1 MKGRLFTL
9 STMLCTLSYVSN
21 AQSEQT
27 RTLGYNYYGQ
37 RINEKAICNMVSF
50 RSKEVAEKAVD
61 EIVRRS
67 GLKRNFYVMECPN
80 TDNCFAAVNGQT
92 RLIVYDGNFMKKA
105 NDIAKTDW
113 GALSI
118 LAHEIGHHLQGHT
131 IIEGGSDPQKELEAD
146 EFSGFVMYQM
156 GASLKEAQA
165 AISKLTSDYDG
176 GTHPPRTRRLASIE
190 KGYNNAQEL
199 YPNVK
204 KNDGSTITSL
214 PTKKLPEVQYP
225 TQQQPQQRPVI
236 VDNVDKN
243 VNKPIDPIRR
253 TDGNM
258 SGAPEVGRIDPN
270 AVDNSASGSRN
281 PACIEGDCD
290 NGFGKMINTRSQERY
305 EGEWKDGKREGR
317 GVEYYSDGEKKYVGN
332 FLGGRYNGNG
342 TYFYKN
348 GDKYV
353 GKYKNGMM
361 NDERGYFIYNNN
373 MRLVVKVEN
382 NKKTG
387 RALRL
392 YPDGRKEETYFDNDV
407 ERKTYR
413 DASGRIIDTF

>member
-1 MKGRLFTL
+1 
-9 STMLCTLSYVSN
+9 MLCTLFYVAN
-21 AQSEQT
+21 AQTEQT
-27 RTLGYNYYGQ
+27 RTFGYNYYGQ

-80 TDNCFAAVNGQT
+80 TDNCFAAINGQT
-92 RLIVYDGNFMKKA
+92 RLIVYDGAFMQKA
-105 NDIAKTDW
+105 NSISKTDW

-176 GTHPPRTRRLASIE
+176 GTHPPRTRRLAAIE
-190 KGYNNAQEL
+190 KGYRSAQEL

-204 KNDGSTITSL
+204 KNDGSVITSI
-214 PTKKLPEVQYP
+214 PPRQSTEVQNP
-225 TQQQPQQRPVI
+225 TQSQRVPQS
-236 VDNVDKN
+236 VDNVDKD
-243 VNKPIDPIRR
+243 VNNPVDPIRR
-253 TDGNM
+253 TDGNL
-258 SGAPEVGRIDPN
+258 SGPSEVAKIDPDH
-270 AVDNSASGSRN
+270 VDNSNSNVRN
-281 PACIEGDCD
+281 PACIEGDCG
-290 NGFGKMINTRSQERY
+290 NGFGKMINIYTQERY
-305 EGEWKDGKREGR
+305 EGEWRNSKREGR
-317 GVEYYSDGEKKYVGN
+317 GVEYYADGEKKYVGN
-332 FLGGRYNGNG
+332 FIAGRYGGNG

-373 MRLVVKVEN
+373 MRLVVKVVN

-413 DASGRIIDTF
+413 DANGRIINTF